1 MDLVLVC
8 VFVLWIVIQLA
19 VPISTNIALSVKQ
32 NELMYVCMYMY
43 IYFVNHEKKKT
54 KQLSCLEL
62 NQENRKKNSSKK
74 EQPMHCIAPQS
85 IRPQTKM
92 TRSTAQQHCLQL
104 VRAPSLNQL
113 TVSKSLIKGQPTN
126 RCSFSLCRNPSSS
139 ATVLIVFGCLFYI
152 DEHWYSILL

>member
-1 MDLVLVC
+1 
-8 VFVLWIVIQLA
+8 
-19 VPISTNIALSVKQ
+19 
-32 NELMYVCMYMY
+32 MYVHVHLFCQSL
-43 IYFVNHEKKKT
+43 EKKNETIVMSGT
-54 KQLSCLEL
+54 KPKK
-62 NQENRKKNSSKK
+62 NRNKNSSKK

-152 DEHWYSILL
+152 DEHWYSTLLCPAAVVDLAIVRLSLENLVGQL